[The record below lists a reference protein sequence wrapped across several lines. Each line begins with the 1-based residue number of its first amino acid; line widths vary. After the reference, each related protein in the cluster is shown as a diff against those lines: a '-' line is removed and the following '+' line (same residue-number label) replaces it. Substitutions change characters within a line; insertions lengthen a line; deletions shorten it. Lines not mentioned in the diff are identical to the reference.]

1 MNTFNLANP
10 AAFNP
15 TSTNTAKIYNSQNY
29 FFNMLYGPFLR
40 NMHCLSSVDG
50 NSSTTLYSREYNM
63 GFAQASNATSTFVQ
77 YSCQTNSM
85 MQAEIVQTA
94 LATFMAALSML
105 YIA

>member
-1 MNTFNLANP
+1 
-10 AAFNP
+10 
-15 TSTNTAKIYNSQNY
+15 
-29 FFNMLYGPFLR
+29 
-40 NMHCLSSVDG
+40 
-50 NSSTTLYSREYNM
+50 M

-105 YIA
+105 YIAWSALSKFIAA